1 MQDSTEYMVV
11 FKTDYAGGYDKLVN
25 EDVKKY
31 NLKILI
37 QNESGMILQ
46 KQN

>member
-1 MQDSTEYMVV
+1 MQDSTKYMVV
-11 FKTDYAGGYDKLVN
+11 FKTDYDGDYDKLVN
-25 EDVKKY
+25 EDIEKY